1 VVKRATLAAMA
12 ALGCA
17 SGPPLRSEAP
27 HAASDVSLAVDLQG
41 LDAARVGGGLI
52 VEARAVSA
60 APVAV
65 ERIALGAAAVPAC
78 AEPATPASA
87 LLLDGAPA
95 WGRPVPV
102 VGAHHLRLEMPWG
115 PGLRTALDGEAVI
128 DVAYVRA
135 GQHACLRVPLVAA
148 GDGDEWRPRPR
159 LMTGVRVGGP
169 RITVGLRAGAWL
181 GPVLAAAEGAG
192 SPDRASVAAFAQAPL
207 IGSIGLQLGGMG
219 WWDLAG
225 TDRARGSFRSGPRGA
240 IQLISDIQRERLG
253 GRRIG
258 MGCLDVAIARWLAA
272 GGEAARTE
280 ISIDLSWW
288 WNPGVPDLG
297 P

>member
-1 VVKRATLAAMA
+1 MAAV

-17 SGPPLRSEAP
+17 AGPPLRPEKP
-27 HAASDVSLAVDLQG
+27 HAASDASLAVDIEG
-41 LDAARVGGGLI
+41 LDAGPVGGGLI
-52 VEARAVSA
+52 VDARAAGTA
-60 APVAV
+60 AVAV
-65 ERIALGAAAVPAC
+65 ERVSVAPAAAQPC

-95 WGRPVPV
+95 WARPVPV
-102 VGAHHLRLEMPWG
+102 AGTHHLRLEVPWG
-115 PGLRTALDGEAVI
+115 QALGSALDGEAAI

-148 GDGDEWRPRPR
+148 GDGAEWRAPR

-169 RITVGLRAGAWL
+169 RVTVGLRAGAWL

-207 IGSIGLQLGGMG
+207 IGSVGLQLGGMG
-219 WWDLAG
+219 WWELAG
-225 TDRARGSFRSGPRGA
+225 TDRARGSFRYGPRGA
-240 IQLISDIQRERLG
+240 IQLITTLQRERLG

-258 MGCLDVAIARWLAA
+258 MGTLDIAFARWLPA
-272 GGEAARTE
+272 GGEAAHTE
-280 ISIDLSWW
+280 ISVDISVW
-288 WNPGVPDLG
+288 WNPGLRDLG